1 LRKKRQRILIVER
14 KISALRVDA
23 AHLGDVTREAL
34 DDYAKKMGERSPI
47 PGLSEKKALNPGNS
61 SFGAIYLRNYIGMSG
76 KYVD

>member
-34 DDYAKKMGERSPI
+34 DDYTKKVVGRSPM
-47 PGLSEKKALNPGNS
+47 SDEKRRHDPGNS
-61 SFGAIYLRNYIGMSG
+61 RFIGVYLRNYIVMSG
-76 KYVD
+76 NSVD